1 MGKSIQALIHVHSL
15 IIRINPFICDN
26 RERERER
33 EREKEKETDRQSV
46 RQTEKDRVSTIN
58 HSHAITENFINDY
71 EAASIN
77 CQHRTSS
84 PYEFLCLVLSH
95 IHTWNPF

>member
-33 EREKEKETDRQSV
+33 EKEKETDRQRKSEYNQSFTGHY
-46 RQTEKDRVSTIN
+46 RK
-58 HSHAITENFINDY
+58 INDY

-77 CQHRTSS
+77 CQQKNKF
-84 PYEFLCLVLSH
+84 PL
-95 IHTWNPF
+95 